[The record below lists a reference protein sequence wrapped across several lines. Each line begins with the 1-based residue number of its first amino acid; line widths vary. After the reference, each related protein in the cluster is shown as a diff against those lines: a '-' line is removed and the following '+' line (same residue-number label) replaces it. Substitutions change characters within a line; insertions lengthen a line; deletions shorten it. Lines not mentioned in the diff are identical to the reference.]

1 MINRSWSKVRA
12 DLVGVNP
19 PAIFG
24 RFVDMDGKLSPFD
37 APLWKLP
44 TVLTYTATGRTA
56 WLMGV
61 KAGVMPKPVKI
72 PGTRSVAWRANDVRE
87 WVGGL
92 K

>member
-1 MINRSWSKVRA
+1 MNEK
-12 DLVGVNP
+12 LNP
-19 PAIFG
+19 
-24 RFVDMDGKLSPFD
+24 VDS
-37 APLWKLP
+37 PLWKLP

-72 PGTRSVAWRANDVRE
+72 PGTRSVAWRANEVRD
-87 WVGGL
+87 WVEGL